1 MGRQS
6 SVNFSLTVKA
16 TTAITEFR
24 GVGFDGAQASVQGQK
39 ILGTAHFSGVVG
51 DEITVDIDDTVL
63 VEAGAAIA
71 VGDALI
77 MDAQGRAIPSTG
89 EIGVAAGGVAV
100 ASTGANGAIL
110 TGGIMP
116 EYVFADALEAAT
128 AAGQIIEVITRR

>member
-6 SVNFSLTVKA
+6 LVNLSLTLKA
-16 TTAITEFR
+16 TTAITQHR
-24 GVGFDGAQASVQGQK
+24 GVGFDGAQASAQGQK
-39 ILGTAHFSGVVG
+39 VLGVAHFDAVIG
-51 DEITVDIDDTVL
+51 DEVTVDVDDTVL

-71 VGDALI
+71 IGDALI

-89 EIGVAAGGVAV
+89 EIGVAAGATAV
-100 ASTGANGAIL
+100 TSSAANGAIL